1 MNQRTAA
8 YLSLAMSAALGLSS
22 CAVAGERAG
31 TDGLAASA
39 DPASS
44 AASPTRETSQAAS
57 TAAATASATAGAQA
71 TATPAPDPAPAL
83 ADFTFPDGHLSFS
96 YPADWSVRLVDG
108 PAGGT
113 RAVIADAGGNELASV
128 TTGTNASDATG
139 PVVRTVLDAAPVA
152 NLRDAAGGQ
161 LSFGFAFDSFA
172 DHVGYHMGIRREA
185 DFDPSTESAGY
196 AHVELPDGDAVAK
209 VIFGDPAFG
218 SVDAAKAWMATEQYS
233 QLKAMLLSLSYN

>member
-22 CAVAGERAG
+22 CAAAGERAG
-31 TDGLAASA
+31 NDGPAASA
-39 DPASS
+39 APASS
-44 AASPTRETSQAAS
+44 AESPTPETSQAAG

-71 TATPAPDPAPAL
+71 TATPAPAPAL

-96 YPADWSVRLVDG
+96 YPADWSVRLVDS
-108 PAGGT
+108 PDGGT

-139 PVVRTVLDAAPVA
+139 PVARTVLDAAPVA

-172 DHVGYHMGIRREA
+172 DHVGYHMGMRREA
-185 DFDPSTESAGY
+185 DFDPSTQSAGF
-196 AHVELPDGDAVAK
+196 AHVELPNGDAIAK
-209 VIFGDPAFG
+209 VIFADPAFG
-218 SVDAAKAWMATEQYS
+218 SVDSAKAWMATEQYS
-233 QLKAMLLSLSYN
+233 QLKRMLLSLSYA

>member
-31 TDGLAASA
+31 NDGSAASA
-39 DPASS
+39 DPVSS
-44 AASPTRETSQAAS
+44 AASPAPEPSR
-57 TAAATASATAGAQA
+57 TAGTATATASATAGAQA
-71 TATPAPDPAPAL
+71 TPAPAPAPAL
-83 ADFTFPDGHLSFS
+83 ADFTFPDGHVSFS

-108 PAGGT
+108 PDGGT

-128 TTGTNASDATG
+128 TTGANASDATG
-139 PVVRTVLDAAPVA
+139 PVVRTVLDSAPVPA
-152 NLRDAAGGQ
+152 LKDAAGGQ

-172 DHVGYHMGIRREA
+172 DHVGYHMGVRREA

-196 AHVELPDGDAVAK
+196 AHVELPNGDAIAK
-209 VIFGDPAFG
+209 VIFADPAFG
-218 SVDAAKAWMATEQYS
+218 SVDSAKAWMATEQYS
-233 QLKAMLLSLSYN
+233 QLKAMLLSLSYA